1 MFDRLLESRRQPR
14 RPPWHVGTSIG
25 LHALII
31 SGAVWATR
39 SLATVMPER
48 TVGPVAMIPFVEP
61 APEADEAPVLLRA
74 GRKVVPAGMAGV
86 PARVE
91 VQFIIGTDGRVEA
104 DSVTVLS
111 STSRDFDAAARAM
124 IVASVHRPGR
134 RNGTPVRVLVRRGV
148 IFAAAR
154 DQP

>member
-1 MFDRLLESRRQPR
+1 MAPCSTASSNPAGSPAVLPG
-14 RPPWHVGTSIG
+14 HVGTSIG
-25 LHALII
+25 LHAPII

-48 TVGPVAMIPFVEP
+48 TVGPVA
-61 APEADEAPVLLRA
+61 EADEAPVLLRA
-74 GRKVVPAGMAGV
+74 SRKVVPAGMAGA

-91 VQFIIGTDGRVEA
+91 VQFIGTDGRVEA

-111 STSRDFDAAARAM
+111 STSRVFDAAARAM

-134 RNGTPVRVLVRRGV
+134 RDGTPVRVLVRQGAT
-148 IFAAAR
+148 FAAAR